1 MPIEFAAETER
12 DFALIFEHL
21 VNSYMAFGESR
32 AEALER
38 AEARLAGILDDAT
51 RIATAPQR
59 GSRHDDLMPG
69 LRQLTGT
76 RVASALPPMF
86 GTEPAPGVVAGFCL
100 PRITILRHSH
110 EKARQNGNF
119 REHGDARTKSGQ
131 RSGSGKPEHRHS
143 ATFRMAGQ
151 PITFSA

>member
-32 AEALER
+32 AEALDR

-59 GSRHDDLMPG
+59 GSRHDDLIPG
-69 LRQLTGT
+69 LRQLTLG
-76 RVASALPPMF
+76 
-86 GTEPAPGVVAGFCL
+86 
-100 PRITILRHSH
+100 
-110 EKARQNGNF
+110 
-119 REHGDARTKSGQ
+119 
-131 RSGSGKPEHRHS
+131 S
-143 ATFRMAGQ
+143 ATFWFTVGAADQSVRVLAVFFGAQDQHRRMLIRLLGQ
-151 PITFSA
+151 E